1 MRKIDLKWGLALAGV
16 AIAAGLTLWLVLSQ
30 PRDGED
36 FDIPAKYS
44 AATYM
49 AKRIGRDIFDYD
61 NAGNA
66 AAAYM
71 REAGINADE
80 RLRGWVVSRDGDRM
94 LVSFL
99 GAHEG
104 NGAVLYEIA
113 VRGMTVLKETYVAH
127 RVPKPATEDQLALI
141 KAVYTSRGATIDRCA
156 PSYNLVAMT
165 DTKTGERMIH
175 MLPTGYP
182 ADQAVVGG
190 FVTVRVDPAG
200 ETVLGLTQSPVK
212 CRTIPISEDLIGV
225 GILYE
230 EGETVTPFDVWASL
244 VYKRPAHVK
253 SKANG
258 LEWVVYGD
266 QKIGLEKLPAAAE
279 KK

>member
-1 MRKIDLKWGLALAGV
+1 MRPIDLKWGLALGGV
-16 AIAAGLTLWLVLSQ
+16 VIAAGLTLWFVFAQ
-30 PRDGED
+30 PRDTEV
-36 FDIPAKYS
+36 FEIPGQYS

-49 AKRIGRDIFDYD
+49 AKRIGRDIFDFD

-66 AAAYM
+66 AAAFM

-80 RLRGWVVSRDGDRM
+80 RLRGWVVSRDGDRV

-104 NGAVLYEIA
+104 SGAVLYEVA
-113 VRGMTVLKETYVAH
+113 VRGTTVLKETYIAYG
-127 RVPKPATEDQLALI
+127 VPKPATEDQMALVT
-141 KAVYTSRGATIDRCA
+141 AVYTSREATIDRCA

-165 DTKTGERMIH
+165 DAKTGERVIYY
-175 MLPTGYP
+175 LPAGYP
-182 ADQAVVGG
+182 ADHAVVGG
-190 FVTVRVDPAG
+190 FVTVRVDAAG
-200 ETVLGLTQSPVK
+200 ENVVGVTQSPAK
-212 CRTIPISEDLIGV
+212 CRTIPISEDLVGV

-244 VYKRPAHVK
+244 AYSRPAHVK
-253 SKANG
+253 SKVNG

-266 QKIGLEKLPAAAE
+266 QKIGLETLPAAE
-279 KK
+279 GK